1 MFADWSLTMQLCNV
15 QPRGNLMQEEDSGVS
30 KYSLTVRN
38 VGSYNT
44 DSLTHMVWVI
54 LSHRLH
60 HFVNGE
66 GFRD

>member
-1 MFADWSLTMQLCNV
+1 ML
-15 QPRGNLMQEEDSGVS
+15 EENNGVS
-30 KYSLTVRN
+30 KYSLIVRN

-54 LSHRLH
+54 LGHRLH
-60 HFVNGE
+60 HFIKGE